1 MRAERGSTIE
11 RCVDD
16 QHVDCSRHEQT
27 ASLWYSRLLEPTYP
41 WFQYSNSAACYRQ
54 SASSRTVPS
63 EDEIVLPGWSC

>member
-27 ASLWYSRLLEPTYP
+27 AYTIIPQRVTGT
-41 WFQYSNSAACYRQ
+41 Q
-54 SASSRTVPS
+54 SASSRTAPS